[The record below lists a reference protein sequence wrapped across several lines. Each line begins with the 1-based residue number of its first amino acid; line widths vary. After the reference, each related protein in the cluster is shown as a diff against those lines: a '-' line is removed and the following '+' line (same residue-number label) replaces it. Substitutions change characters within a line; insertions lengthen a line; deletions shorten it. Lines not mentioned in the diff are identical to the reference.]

1 MIWLGV
7 LAMTLVG
14 AMGAFFLKAG
24 MDRVDGLISLLREPR
39 IWLGGGCY
47 VTGALCN
54 VLLLRVL
61 DYSVVYPM
69 TAITYVWSM
78 ALSAAFLGERIGR
91 RKLAGVALILA
102 GVLILSI

>member
-1 MIWLGV
+1 MIWAGV
-7 LAMTLVG
+7 LAMTLIG

-24 MDRVDGLISLLREPR
+24 MDRVDSLISLYREPR

-47 VTGALCN
+47 VAGALCN
-54 VLLLRVL
+54 VLLLRFL

-69 TAITYVWSM
+69 TAVTYVWSM

-91 RKLAGVALILA
+91 RKLIGVAAILA
-102 GVLILSI
+102 GVLILSL